1 MVSLY
6 LPNPVF
12 IFACEPR
19 TKLVNVLGL
28 PPGRVG
34 ILLGPDDN
42 CENVFTGD
50 EDGVVAENEGAGEDG
65 AGGMFAV
72 NKAGD

>member
-1 MVSLY
+1 M
-6 LPNPVF
+6 
-12 IFACEPR
+12 
-19 TKLVNVLGL
+19 NVLGL